1 MSLDINSATAIV
13 RFKGLGILCFN
24 EALARAENLFI
35 HKNDHKLLLEI
46 YVPVSVED
54 NDKLIADNV
63 KEGDPDWPRHKKFNG
78 YWYEQYAAYPS
89 FQGTDD
95 VTPMTIDV
103 RGIGNPDVAGYAK
116 YTPDDFHRDITN
128 DDENDLRWIVDPV
141 SHGIFPPQ
149 GLLTIGDPQAA
160 VSKLYINNAT
170 FYTATIPGFKKSEA
184 TGAKTAINFQKI
196 ALLDDGAAENLVVE
210 AYENAAPFGPLGEEI
225 GAGIDADSV
234 QLMVMAGTEAHTH
247 IFPKIH
253 MPIIIYMNNS
263 ATTTPESDIPVYRNF
278 WGPSSEPTFNLIEE
292 EVIKATLDPDAD
304 PVAGSEMC
312 YGIITKDPPCIEEL
326 TGGVCP

>member
-1 MSLDINSATAIV
+1 MSLDINSAAAIV

-46 YVPVSVED
+46 YAPVSAED

-63 KEGDPDWPRHKKFNG
+63 KEGDKPRLRLFND

-95 VTPMTIDV
+95 VTPMTIEV

-116 YTPDDFHRDITN
+116 YTPDDFHRDILN
-128 DDENDLRWIVDPV
+128 DDVNDLRWIVDPV
-141 SHGIFPPQ
+141 SDGIFPSH
-149 GLLTIGDPQAA
+149 GLLTIGDPEAA
-160 VSKLYINNAT
+160 VSRLYINNAT
-170 FYTATIPGFKKSEA
+170 FYTATIPGFKKGAA
-184 TGAKTAINFQKI
+184 TVDTTAINFRKV
-196 ALLDDGAAENLVVE
+196 ALLDDGAAEHVIFE
-210 AYENAAPFGPLGEEI
+210 AYQNAAPFGPIGEEI
-225 GAGIDADSV
+225 GAGIDADAV
-234 QLMVMAGTEAHTH
+234 QLMVTVGTEAHTH
-247 IFPKIH
+247 IFPRIH
-253 MPIIIYMNNS
+253 MPIVIYLNNS

-292 EVIKATLDPDAD
+292 EVIKTTLDPAVD
-304 PVAGSEMC
+304 PVSGTEMC
-312 YGIITKDPPCIEEL
+312 YGIVTEEPPCIEAL